1 MGSSVSSD
9 ARTVGIPQNGFVL
22 LLLAGTLWGTGG
34 PVARV
39 LQLDLGVGPMAV
51 GTYRLLIAGSV
62 ITAFLLVSGRLRRL
76 QPSAPLVRRLA
87 LNAVLHAIFQVL
99 FFASLAFIPAGLS
112 ALVKIG
118 SVPVFITIGVCLL
131 SRRMPTVGLVVPVV
145 LAVLGLGLLAGFPST
160 DAPPLQVATGLA
172 CALGAGLT
180 FSIMGLANRTQ
191 VEGLDPLVN
200 SGLGMLGGAVLLL
213 PVGLFMGMAVPA
225 TGEAFGLLAFLGLVP
240 TVLAYLAY
248 FAGLRSASDTGVA
261 VGTIAEPL
269 TATLLSVA
277 FLDERMTSLGV
288 LGAVLLVVSMAGEPV
303 VRRLESRKY
312 ARGGRKPERT
322 TI

>member
-9 ARTVGIPQNGFVL
+9 VRTVGIPRNGFVL
-22 LLLAGTLWGTGG
+22 LLLAGTLWGTGD
-34 PVARV
+34 PVAQV
-39 LQLDLGVGPMAV
+39 LQRDLGVGPMAV

-131 SRRMPTVGLVVPVV
+131 SRRMPTVGLLVPVV

-213 PVGLFMGMAVPA
+213 PIGLFMGMAVPA
-225 TGEAFGLLAFLGLVP
+225 TGEVFGLLAFLGLVP

-277 FLDERMTSLGV
+277 FLDERMTPLGV

-303 VRRLESRKY
+303 ARRLESRKY
-312 ARGGRKPERT
+312 ARGGGKPERT
-322 TI
+322 TM

>member
-34 PVARV
+34 PVAQV
-39 LQLDLGVGPMAV
+39 LQRDLGVGPMAV
-51 GTYRLLIAGSV
+51 GTYRLLIAGAV

-76 QPSAPLVRRLA
+76 QSSAPLVRRLA

-131 SRRMPTVGLVVPVV
+131 SRRMPTV
-145 LAVLGLGLLAGFPST
+145 AVLGLGLLAGFPST
-160 DAPPLQVATGLA
+160 DAPPLQVATGVA

-213 PVGLFMGMAVPA
+213 PFGLFMRMAVPT
-225 TGEAFGLLAFLGLVP
+225 TGEV
-240 TVLAYLAY
+240 
-248 FAGLRSASDTGVA
+248 
-261 VGTIAEPL
+261 
-269 TATLLSVA
+269 
-277 FLDERMTSLGV
+277 
-288 LGAVLLVVSMAGEPV
+288 
-303 VRRLESRKY
+303 
-312 ARGGRKPERT
+312 
-322 TI
+322 

>member
-34 PVARV
+34 PVAQV

-51 GTYRLLIAGSV
+51 GTYRLLIAGAV

-76 QPSAPLVRRLA
+76 RPSAPLVRRLA

-131 SRRMPTVGLVVPVV
+131 SRRMPTVGLLVPVV

-213 PVGLFMGMAVPA
+213 PFGLFMGLAVPA
-225 TGEAFGLLAFLGLVP
+225 TGEVFGLLAFLGLVP

-277 FLDERMTSLGV
+277 FLDERMTPLGV

-303 VRRLESRKY
+303 ARRLESRKY
-312 ARGGRKPERT
+312 ARGGGKPERT
-322 TI
+322 TM

>member
-99 FFASLAFIPAGLS
+99 FFASFAFIPAGLS

-118 SVPVFITIGVCLL
+118 SVPVFITIGVCWLY
-131 SRRMPTVGLVVPVV
+131 RRPTVAGSHRFGVCARRRVD
-145 LAVLGLGLLAGFPST
+145 LLDHGFGQP
-160 DAPPLQVATGLA
+160 
-172 CALGAGLT
+172 
-180 FSIMGLANRTQ
+180 
-191 VEGLDPLVN
+191 DP
-200 SGLGMLGGAVLLL
+200 GGGARPAGQLR
-213 PVGLFMGMAVPA
+213 VGHA
-225 TGEAFGLLAFLGLVP
+225 
-240 TVLAYLAY
+240 
-248 FAGLRSASDTGVA
+248 RRRGVA
-261 VGTIAEPL
+261 APGRIVHG
-269 TATLLSVA
+269 
-277 FLDERMTSLGV
+277 DG
-288 LGAVLLVVSMAGEPV
+288 GACH
-303 VRRLESRKY
+303 R
-312 ARGGRKPERT
+312 
-322 TI
+322 

>member
-1 MGSSVSSD
+1 MGSSVSTG
-9 ARTVGIPQNGFVL
+9 ARTVGSPQNGFAL
-22 LLLAGTLWGTGG
+22 LLLAGVLWGTGG
-34 PVARV
+34 PVAQI
-39 LQLDLGVGPMAV
+39 LQLDFGVGTMTVA
-51 GTYRLLIAGSV
+51 TYRLLVAGTV
-62 ITAFLLVSGRLRRL
+62 ITVFLLVSGRLRRL
-76 QPSAPLVRRLA
+76 HRSGPLLRRLA
-87 LNAVLHAIFQVL
+87 LNAVLHALFQVL
-99 FFASLAFIPAGLS
+99 FFAALAMIPVGLS

-118 SVPVFITIGVCLL
+118 SVPVFVTIGLCLL
-131 SRRMPTVGLVVPVV
+131 SRRLPSIGLVVPVL
-145 LAVLGLGLLAGFPST
+145 LAVIGLGLLAGFPST
-160 DAPPLQVATGLA
+160 DAPPLQVAGGLA

-213 PVGLFMGMAVPA
+213 PAGLATGMAVPA
-225 TGEAFGLLAFLGLVP
+225 TGEVFGMLAFLGLIP

-277 FLDERMTSLGV
+277 FLDERMTPLGAF
-288 LGAVLLVVSMAGEPV
+288 GAVLLIASMAGEPLA
-303 VRRLESRKY
+303 RRLHARRRTR
-312 ARGGRKPERT
+312 RGGKPDHVT
-322 TI
+322 T

>member
-34 PVARV
+34 PVAQV
-39 LQLDLGVGPMAV
+39 LQRDLGVGPMAV
-51 GTYRLLIAGSV
+51 GTYRLLIAGAV

-131 SRRMPTVGLVVPVV
+131 SRRMPTVGLLVPVV

-213 PVGLFMGMAVPA
+213 PIGLFMGMAVPA

-277 FLDERMTSLGV
+277 FLDERMTPLGV

-312 ARGGRKPERT
+312 ARGGGKPERT
-322 TI
+322 TM